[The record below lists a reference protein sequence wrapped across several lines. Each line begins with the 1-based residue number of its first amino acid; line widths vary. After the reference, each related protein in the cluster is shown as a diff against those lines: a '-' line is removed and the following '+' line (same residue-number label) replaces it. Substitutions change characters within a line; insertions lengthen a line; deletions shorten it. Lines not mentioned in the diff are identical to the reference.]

1 MAEPRSGHDRAT
13 RRLWPAL
20 ALPGTFWLV
29 ALFLVPF
36 YAVMAVAFSG
46 NINIFGEPIPAW
58 NPLDWQ
64 FATFRQVVSDSV
76 SGPYQAV
83 WIRTATYTV
92 CALLICVVIGYP
104 VAYYTARLAGK
115 RRGLVLALI
124 LAPWWINYITRMLA
138 WVNLL
143 QDDGYVNKAI
153 GIFGVAPVSWLA
165 GNPFTVVIALAYGYL
180 PFFIIPLFASLD
192 RIDQRLL
199 EASRDLGVG
208 SVRTFLHVT
217 LPLSKLGLIT
227 ALVITALPLA
237 GDYYTNTIVSGSP
250 NTTMIGNQ
258 IELFLLQGPLKNFG
272 ASLVLLLSLVLLFF
286 MAYYLILTQRASKE
300 RPMTVTEDPRSAE
313 ARPAPARSWV
323 PPWRNPWRRPYV
335 LAAVTWLYIL
345 WSLLPVLIAVQF
357 SFNDGRS
364 RSTWQGFSTQW
375 YCCAEGSVG
384 EDPSLLL
391 ALQNSLILAAA
402 TVLVATPLGV
412 MLAMGLTRW
421 RSRSSKVA
429 NGIALVPLVT
439 PELVIGSALY
449 LVMVNLYQFVPLGRP
464 AMLLGHVTFSVS
476 YVLVI
481 VRSRLLAIGGD
492 YEEAGQDLGA
502 SPLQAIRTILIPL
515 LMPSIFASAMLV
527 FATSLDDFVVSQF
540 LFGNAS
546 NVTVP
551 IKLYNAVRSAPTPAL
566 NALATLLLVA
576 SFLALIL
583 AYVGLRARRR
593 GCAVGARG
601 PRRLRLIAT
610 DDGSAVARRARPAP
624 GRPRPGPAATAAAG
638 GR

>member
-1 MAEPRSGHDRAT
+1 
-13 RRLWPAL
+13 
-20 ALPGTFWLV
+20 
-29 ALFLVPF
+29 
-36 YAVMAVAFSG
+36 
-46 NINIFGEPIPAW
+46 
-58 NPLDWQ
+58 
-64 FATFRQVVSDSV
+64 
-76 SGPYQAV
+76 
-83 WIRTATYTV
+83 
-92 CALLICVVIGYP
+92 
-104 VAYYTARLAGK
+104 
-115 RRGLVLALI
+115 
-124 LAPWWINYITRMLA
+124 
-138 WVNLL
+138 
-143 QDDGYVNKAI
+143 
-153 GIFGVAPVSWLA
+153 
-165 GNPFTVVIALAYGYL
+165 
-180 PFFIIPLFASLD
+180 
-192 RIDQRLL
+192 
-199 EASRDLGVG
+199 
-208 SVRTFLHVT
+208 
-217 LPLSKLGLIT
+217 
-227 ALVITALPLA
+227 
-237 GDYYTNTIVSGSP
+237 
-250 NTTMIGNQ
+250 
-258 IELFLLQGPLKNFG
+258 
-272 ASLVLLLSLVLLFF
+272 
-286 MAYYLILTQRASKE
+286 
-300 RPMTVTEDPRSAE
+300 MTVTEDPRRVE
-313 ARPAPARSWV
+313 APPARARSWA

-335 LAAVTWLYIL
+335 LAGVTWLYIL

-391 ALQNSLILAAA
+391 ALQNSLILAAL

-412 MLAMGLTRW
+412 MLALGLTRW
-421 RSRSSKVA
+421 RSRSSGVA

-476 YVLVI
+476 YVLVV

-540 LFGNAS
+540 LFGDAS

-551 IKLYNAVRSAPTPAL
+551 IKLYNAVRSSPTPAL

-576 SFLALIL
+576 SFAALIL

-593 GCAVGARG
+593 DSRSPLEDLADYG
-601 PRRLRLIAT
+601 
-610 DDGSAVARRARPAP
+610 
-624 GRPRPGPAATAAAG
+624 
-638 GR
+638 

>member
-1 MAEPRSGHDRAT
+1 
-13 RRLWPAL
+13 
-20 ALPGTFWLV
+20 
-29 ALFLVPF
+29 
-36 YAVMAVAFSG
+36 
-46 NINIFGEPIPAW
+46 
-58 NPLDWQ
+58 
-64 FATFRQVVSDSV
+64 
-76 SGPYQAV
+76 
-83 WIRTATYTV
+83 
-92 CALLICVVIGYP
+92 
-104 VAYYTARLAGK
+104 
-115 RRGLVLALI
+115 
-124 LAPWWINYITRMLA
+124 
-138 WVNLL
+138 
-143 QDDGYVNKAI
+143 
-153 GIFGVAPVSWLA
+153 
-165 GNPFTVVIALAYGYL
+165 
-180 PFFIIPLFASLD
+180 
-192 RIDQRLL
+192 
-199 EASRDLGVG
+199 
-208 SVRTFLHVT
+208 
-217 LPLSKLGLIT
+217 
-227 ALVITALPLA
+227 
-237 GDYYTNTIVSGSP
+237 
-250 NTTMIGNQ
+250 
-258 IELFLLQGPLKNFG
+258 
-272 ASLVLLLSLVLLFF
+272 
-286 MAYYLILTQRASKE
+286 
-300 RPMTVTEDPRSAE
+300 MTVTEDPRSAGAPP
-313 ARPAPARSWV
+313 ARARSWV

-345 WSLLPVLIAVQF
+345 WSLVPVLIAVQF

-391 ALQNSLILAAA
+391 ALQNSLILGAA

-421 RSRSSKVA
+421 RSRSSSVA

-439 PELVIGSALY
+439 PEIVIGSALY

-481 VRSRLLAIGGD
+481 VRSRLLAIGRD
-492 YEEAGQDLGA
+492 YEEASMDLGA
-502 SPLQAIRTILIPL
+502 SPMQAIRTVLIPL
-515 LMPSIFASAMLV
+515 LLPSIFASAMIV

-593 GCAVGARG
+593 GSR
-601 PRRLRLIAT
+601 
-610 DDGSAVARRARPAP
+610 SALEDLADY
-624 GRPRPGPAATAAAG
+624 G
-638 GR
+638 

>member
-1 MAEPRSGHDRAT
+1 M
-13 RRLWPAL
+13 
-20 ALPGTFWLV
+20 
-29 ALFLVPF
+29 
-36 YAVMAVAFSG
+36 
-46 NINIFGEPIPAW
+46 
-58 NPLDWQ
+58 
-64 FATFRQVVSDSV
+64 
-76 SGPYQAV
+76 
-83 WIRTATYTV
+83 
-92 CALLICVVIGYP
+92 
-104 VAYYTARLAGK
+104 
-115 RRGLVLALI
+115 
-124 LAPWWINYITRMLA
+124 
-138 WVNLL
+138 
-143 QDDGYVNKAI
+143 
-153 GIFGVAPVSWLA
+153 
-165 GNPFTVVIALAYGYL
+165 
-180 PFFIIPLFASLD
+180 
-192 RIDQRLL
+192 
-199 EASRDLGVG
+199 
-208 SVRTFLHVT
+208 
-217 LPLSKLGLIT
+217 
-227 ALVITALPLA
+227 
-237 GDYYTNTIVSGSP
+237 
-250 NTTMIGNQ
+250 
-258 IELFLLQGPLKNFG
+258 
-272 ASLVLLLSLVLLFF
+272 
-286 MAYYLILTQRASKE
+286 
-300 RPMTVTEDPRSAE
+300 
-313 ARPAPARSWV
+313 

-335 LAAVTWLYIL
+335 LASVTWLYIL

-421 RSRSSKVA
+421 RSRSSSVA

-439 PELVIGSALY
+439 PEIVIGSALY

-481 VRSRLLAIGGD
+481 VRSRLLAIGRD
-492 YEEAGQDLGA
+492 YEEASMDLGA
-502 SPLQAIRTILIPL
+502 SPMQAIRTVLIPL
-515 LMPSIFASAMLV
+515 LLPSIFASAMIV

-593 GCAVGARG
+593 GSR
-601 PRRLRLIAT
+601 
-610 DDGSAVARRARPAP
+610 SALEDLADY
-624 GRPRPGPAATAAAG
+624 G
-638 GR
+638 